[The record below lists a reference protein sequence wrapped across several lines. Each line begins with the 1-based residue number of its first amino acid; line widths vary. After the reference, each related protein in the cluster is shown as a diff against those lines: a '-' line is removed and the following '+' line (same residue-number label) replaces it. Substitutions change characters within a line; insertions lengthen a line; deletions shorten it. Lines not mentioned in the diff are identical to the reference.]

1 VIQAPHVGLWLLSH
15 PLVIALLGGAAA
27 GDMTIA
33 LIVAVAVTPLLS
45 ERDDPEVGA
54 AVTFAAIVVGTH
66 ISQSRAMGG
75 ILNES
80 WLGSTLGLVCALV
93 PTLLL
98 AQLHTTV
105 MGRTIKTAATVSIIV
120 VLGHVIQPPSAA
132 WGLAPWIAGGLF
144 LIGMGRLAG
153 SPPDPDRSPRR
164 LATALALAATNVASA
179 GAVLVL
185 PVVWGLAEVVRSRE
199 PSGRLFQVLAA
210 VGALPSHNLAR
221 VQLHLG
227 DAAGEWRG
235 ADHGEGV
242 GHGAVVPAAPL
253 ERSLPSLL
261 LHGVGHFAELSEE
274 LEVVTIRPLKRA
286 RGYGRAA
293 DPDARGARDRTIES
307 SPIGGR
313 ELGRND
319 PSGECDRRHSAP

>member
-1 VIQAPHVGLWLLSH
+1 MIQAPHVGLWLLSH

-210 VGALPSHNLAR
+210 VGALGAAMVCTWLPY
-221 VQLHLG
+221 QLPAWDQPMIQMPDGNVVVDIGKTAIVLPLM
-227 DAAGEWRG
+227 
-235 ADHGEGV
+235 GV
-242 GHGAVVPAAPL
+242 GAAL
-253 ERSLPSLL
+253 YFGFGRLRS
-261 LHGVGHFAELSEE
+261 E
-274 LEVVTIRPLKRA
+274 
-286 RGYGRAA
+286 
-293 DPDARGARDRTIES
+293 
-307 SPIGGR
+307 
-313 ELGRND
+313 
-319 PSGECDRRHSAP
+319 

>member
-1 VIQAPHVGLWLLSH
+1 MIQAPHVGLWLLSH
-15 PLVIALLGGAAA
+15 PLVIALLGGAVA

-132 WGLAPWIAGGLF
+132 WGSPPDRRALP

-210 VGALPSHNLAR
+210 VGAL
-221 VQLHLG
+221 G
-227 DAAGEWRG
+227 AAMVCTW
-235 ADHGEGV
+235 
-242 GHGAVVPAAPL
+242 
-253 ERSLPSLL
+253 LP
-261 LHGVGHFAELSEE
+261 
-274 LEVVTIRPLKRA
+274 T
-286 RGYGRAA
+286 
-293 DPDARGARDRTIES
+293 S
-307 SPIGGR
+307 SPPGTSR
-313 ELGRND
+313 
-319 PSGECDRRHSAP
+319 